1 MLLLS
6 IRPEFVEKIFAGEKR
21 VELRRR
27 RPRLQTGDT
36 IAIYA
41 TAPRC
46 ELVGLARVV
55 GIRRSTPRGLWLSV
69 RNDAGIDRHQ
79 YDRYFEGSENAIG
92 IELEDPVEFNRPA
105 TLKEL
110 RFAWPGFH
118 PPQGYRYLTTNETEL
133 IDQLRER
140 PTTANET

>member
-6 IRPEFVEKIFAGEKR
+6 IHPEFVEKIFAGEKR

-27 RPRLQTGDT
+27 KPRLQSGDM

-41 TAPRC
+41 SSPRC

-55 GIRRSTPRGLWLSV
+55 RIRRSTPRALWGSV
-69 RNDAGIDRHQ
+69 RNDAGIDRQ
-79 YDRYFEGSENAIG
+79 RYDSYFEGSEDAIG
-92 IELEDPVEFNRPA
+92 IVFEDPVRFERPA

-110 RFAWPGFH
+110 RVAWPGFH
-118 PPQGYRYLTTNETEL
+118 PPQGYRYLNADEAAL
-133 IDQLRER
+133 IDQLRGS
-140 PTTANET
+140 PGTVG